1 MLGNAIVVVQ
11 LISVIEQI
19 LIASTIIIIGCA

>member
-19 LIASTIIIIGCA
+19 LIASAIIIIGCA